1 MLHKIFDQH
10 AERYDSWYQRNKIL
24 FECEAKTVRALNVT
38 GEGLSIGIGTGILDC
53 QAPVEVGVD
62 PSLNMLKLAS
72 TRGAE
77 PVRAVGEHLP
87 FKKESFRFAL
97 MTVTVCFLE
106 SPEKTVR
113 EARRVLRAGGYL
125 ALCIV
130 PRESSWGKEYM
141 KKAKAGH
148 VFYSHAHFYTVQEIE
163 TVLKSCSFET
173 VSVKA
178 TLSYPPSEEPR
189 IEEPSEDPEGK
200 GFVCLKT
207 VKTSSRT

>member
-1 MLHKIFDQH
+1 MLHRIFDQH
-10 AERYDSWYQRNKIL
+10 AERYDSWYQRNTIL
-24 FECEAKTVRALNVT
+24 FECEAKAVRSLDLT

-53 QAPVEVGVD
+53 QAPIEVGVD
-62 PSLNMLKLAS
+62 PSVNMLKLAS

-87 FKKESFRFAL
+87 FKKESFRFVL

-106 SPEKTVR
+106 SPGETIR
-113 EARRVLRAGGYL
+113 EARGVLQAGGYL

-130 PRESSWGKEYM
+130 PRESSWGKECV

-148 VFYSHAHFYTVQEIE
+148 VFYSHANFHTVQEIE
-163 TVLKSCSFET
+163 EMLKNCSFEA

-178 TLSYPPSEEPR
+178 TLSYPPSDDPR
-189 IEEPSEDPEGK
+189 IEEPSEDPEAK
-200 GFVCLKT
+200 GFVCLKAL
-207 VKTSSRT
+207 KTSRT